1 MLNNR
6 KNGKALTPEHTQ
18 FLREQRLL
26 KFKVS
31 FTQWGLLV
39 ALLLLWEAAARL
51 NWINPFIFSYP
62 SKMWVLFLRM
72 SLDGSLLNHTFVT
85 VWETVVGFLIG
96 TLAGTLGAILIWWS
110 PFLGRV
116 LDPYIVVF
124 NSMPKVALG
133 PIFIV
138 AFGQGY
144 FSIVMMALAISVV
157 ITTIVIY
164 TAFKEVDPNMI
175 KMVTTFGATRGQV
188 FQKVIFPAARPT
200 ILSTLKVN
208 VGLAWVGVIVGEFLV
223 AKSGLG
229 YLMIYGFQVFNLTL
243 VMMSLVIVSILAT
256 FMYQVVA
263 LLEKRWQTWRD
274 H

>member
-1 MLNNR
+1 MRNEL
-6 KNGKALTPEHTQ
+6 AE
-18 FLREQRLL
+18 FLRQQRIL
-26 KFKVS
+26 KLKVS
-31 FTQWGLLV
+31 FAQWGLLI
-39 ALLLLWEAAARL
+39 AFLALWEIAARM
-51 NWINPFIFSYP
+51 NWIDPFIFSYP
-62 SKMWVLFLRM
+62 SKMWKLFVQM
-72 SLDGSLLNHTFVT
+72 STDGSLLHHSWITIG
-85 VWETVVGFLIG
+85 ETVVGFLIG
-96 TLAGTLGAILIWWS
+96 TVAGTLLAILIWWS
-110 PFLGRV
+110 PFVGRV

-138 AFGQGY
+138 SFGAG
-144 FSIVMMALAISVV
+144 FLSIVMMALAISVV
-157 ITTIVIY
+157 ITTIVVY

-175 KMVTTFGATRGQV
+175 KMVSTFGASKRQV

-243 VMMSLVIVSILAT
+243 VMMSLLLVSILAT
-256 FMYQVVA
+256 FMYQAVA
-263 LLEKRWQTWRD
+263 MLEKRWQTWREQG
-274 H
+274 

>member
-1 MLNNR
+1 VKLQV
-6 KNGKALTPEHTQ
+6 AAA
-18 FLREQRLL
+18 
-26 KFKVS
+26 
-31 FTQWGLLV
+31 QWGLLA
-39 ALLLLWEAAARL
+39 ALLLLWEAAASH

-62 SKMWVLFLRM
+62 SKIWGLFLQM
-72 SLDGSLLNHTFVT
+72 MQDGSLLQHTAVT
-85 VWETVVGFLIG
+85 VLETVVGFLLG
-96 TLAGTLGAILIWWS
+96 TIAGTIGAILIWWS

-144 FSIVMMALAISVV
+144 LSIVMMALAISVV
-157 ITTIVIY
+157 ITTIVVY

-175 KMVTTFGATRGQV
+175 KMVNTFGATRLQI
-188 FQKVIFPAARPT
+188 FQTVIFPAARPT

-208 VGLAWVGVIVGEFLV
+208 VGLSWVGVIVGEFLV

-243 VMMSLVIVSILAT
+243 VMMSLLLVSLLAAV
-256 FMYQVVA
+256 MYQAVA
-263 LLEKRWQTWRD
+263 VLERRWQTWRD
-274 H
+274 HQ

>member
-6 KNGKALTPEHTQ
+6 KIGKALTPEHAQ

-26 KFKVS
+26 KFRVS

-39 ALLLLWEAAARL
+39 ALLLLWEVAARL